1 MRRSHQFIA
10 VGMAFLLLLSGAD
23 ARRSSKKGKHP
34 TETVAPTEDSG
45 GDGGSAQAAATKKE
59 DNAPAKEDK
68 SSQPATD
75 VGGSGGATTQAVASG
90 EVKSAT
96 KAPKVKRLRSTT
108 LPLLEKNF
116 PEPIAVTLQRE
127 MSDVLKRNPRLDQK
141 ELDVRL
147 AEFAQEM
154 PFDQVE
160 LARTAYQNGRD
171 AFAKLELDS
180 AILTL
185 SDAVDQLIA
194 VLPYIKKQELA
205 DAMMA
210 LAVAQQQQKGKNPAM
225 QATLRRLVTWRPT
238 YQVDTE
244 QFPAAINDPLEA
256 ARAYQAQQPQGQVKV
271 LSEPTGAQV
280 FVDGEFAG
288 TAPLTVEHLTVG
300 EHYVTFKKLGFKR
313 GLRVANIIKDR
324 PAQVLGK
331 LDRSEKFLL
340 VEQAIGRVGPMMGQK
355 RLDKVVDNLRETLFL
370 DHAIFLRMQRAASQ
384 SSGVEDVTVNAY
396 LYDLRS
402 RSLLSEKSERIRVQ
416 NGVPA
421 EGVMAL
427 LADKL
432 YEGVDYDAVE
442 QKPDDAPLPVV
453 VQQKPLYKRW
463 WFWTAIGVVVAGGAS
478 ALAVGLTLRE
488 PSCPDGHTC
497 TGNLVYSLQI
507 PF

>member
-23 ARRSSKKGKHP
+23 ARKPSKKGKTH
-34 TETVAPTEDSG
+34 TEAVATPESA
-45 GDGGSAQAAATKKE
+45 GDGGSSASPAATKPE
-59 DNAPAKEDK
+59 EPAASKEDK
-68 SSQPATD
+68 GSANPAD
-75 VGGSGGATTQAVASG
+75 GATTAAAPGPASADA
-90 EVKSAT
+90 KP
-96 KAPKVKRLRSTT
+96 APKEKKAKRLRSTT

-116 PEPIAVTLQRE
+116 PEAVAVTLQRE
-127 MSDVLKRNPRLDQK
+127 MSDVLKRNARLDQK

-160 LARTAYQNGRD
+160 LARTAYQNGRE
-171 AFAKLELDS
+171 AFNKLELDS
-180 AILTL
+180 AIVTL

-210 LAVAQQQQKGKNPAM
+210 LAVAQQQKGKNPAM
-225 QATLRRLVTWRPT
+225 QQTLRRLVTWRPT
-238 YQVDTE
+238 YQLDTE

-256 ARAYQAQQPQGQVKV
+256 ARGYQAQQPQGQLKV

-313 GLRVANIIKDR
+313 GLRVANVIKDR
-324 PAQVLGK
+324 PAQILGK

-340 VEQAIGRVGPMMGQK
+340 VEQAIGRVGPTMGQK

-370 DHAIFLRMQRAASQ
+370 DHAIFVRMQRAASQ
-384 SSGVEDVTVNAY
+384 SSGVEDVNVHAY

-402 RSLLSEKSERIRVQ
+402 RSLLSDKSERVRVQ

-432 YEGVDYDAVE
+432 YEGVDYDSVE

-478 ALAVGLTLRE
+478 ALAVGLTLRQ
-488 PSCPDGHTC
+488 PSCPDGNTC